1 MPVPQSEPA
10 SPTSQYSF
18 LYSDFFGVRNGN
30 DRDQN
35 IDQQIIALVREME
48 GKYNYSVRFIN
59 FYILICA
66 IIKLFCRRLSL
77 TC

>member
-1 MPVPQSEPA
+1 MPVPQSEPT
-10 SPTSQYSF
+10 SPNSQYSL

-48 GKYNYSVRFIN
+48 GKYNYSVRY
-59 FYILICA
+59 FY
-66 IIKLFCRRLSL
+66 F
-77 TC
+77 

>member
-1 MPVPQSEPA
+1 MPVPLSSEPA
-10 SPTSQYSF
+10 SPTTQYSL

-48 GKYNYSVRFIN
+48 GKYNYSVRF
-59 FYILICA
+59 
-66 IIKLFCRRLSL
+66 
-77 TC
+77 